1 MDEADARLG
10 TQLGNY
16 VLEGILGKGG
26 MGTVYRARHVYLQRP
41 VAVKVL
47 HRAHFD
53 QPDAIERFLKEARN
67 AGVMDH
73 PNIVGVTDFGQAP
86 DGTPFLVMAHVAGV
100 SLERLLRTEGRLPLF
115 RALVILAQ
123 MTRALGAAHEKGLI
137 HHDLKPDNIM
147 LERRAGRREVVRP
160 GDPGNPSSPTL
171 YEPEGDFDF
180 VTILDFGASKF
191 IDQTTVATGVVVGTP
206 TYMAPETA
214 RTGVADV
221 RSDIY
226 AAGVVFYEMLTG
238 SPPFEAE
245 EAVDV
250 MLKHVRDP
258 IPAPGM
264 RCPEAEIT
272 PEAERVLFKMLA
284 KEPAQRQQ
292 TMRELHAELD
302 RCYGQV
308 RFRRSVE
315 ILPEGTN
322 FEALRRPIPL
332 VNVKARQAGT
342 SAPPTGSPS
351 PLVSIDPLSS
361 PLLLTRRRS
370 GKHRTLPFGITP
382 PGSAAVDP
390 DKTPPAGSPTPAIPP
405 KKPR

>member
-16 VLEGILGKGG
+16 VLEGILGRGG
-26 MGTVYRARHVYLQRP
+26 MGTVYRARHIYLQRP

-47 HRAHFD
+47 HRVHFD
-53 QPDAIERFLKEARN
+53 QPDAIERFLKEARH
-67 AGVMDH
+67 AGELDH

-86 DGTPFLVMAHVAGV
+86 DGTPFLVMAHVVGV
-100 SLERLLRTEGRLPLF
+100 SLERLLRVEGRLPLF
-115 RALVILAQ
+115 RSLVILGQ
-123 MTRALGAAHEKGLI
+123 MARALAAAHEKGLI
-137 HHDLKPDNIM
+137 HHDLKPDNVM
-147 LERRAGRREVVRP
+147 LERRAGRREITR
-160 GDPGNPSSPTL
+160 SAEQAPTL
-171 YEPEGDFDF
+171 FEPEGEFDF

-191 IDQTTVATGVVVGTP
+191 IDQTQVASGIVVGTP

-258 IPAPGM
+258 VPSPRM

-272 PEAERVLFKMLA
+272 PEAERVLMKMLA

-292 TMRELHAELD
+292 TMRELHAELE

-308 RFRRSVE
+308 KFRRSVE
-315 ILPEGTN
+315 RLPEGAN
-322 FEALRRPIPL
+322 VEALRRPIPL
-332 VNVKARQAGT
+332 VNVKTRQIVT
-342 SAPPTGSPS
+342 SPPMP
-351 PLVSIDPLSS
+351 VQDPPSS
-361 PLLLTRRRS
+361 PVLLTRRRS

-382 PGSAAVDP
+382 NSNKAISTNQLTPLEGAPSGEPPDPNKPGR
-390 DKTPPAGSPTPAIPP
+390 KG
-405 KKPR
+405 

>member
-16 VLEGILGKGG
+16 VLEGILGRGG
-26 MGTVYRARHVYLQRP
+26 MGTVYRARHIYLQRP

-47 HRAHFD
+47 HRVHFD
-53 QPDAIERFLKEARN
+53 QPDAIERFLKEARH
-67 AGVMDH
+67 AGELDH

-100 SLERLLRTEGRLPLF
+100 SLERLLRVEGRLPLF
-115 RALVILAQ
+115 RSLVILGQ
-123 MTRALGAAHEKGLI
+123 MARALAAAHEKGLI

-147 LERRAGRREVVRP
+147 LERREGRREITRNA
-160 GDPGNPSSPTL
+160 GHGPTL
-171 YEPEGDFDF
+171 YEPEGEFDF

-191 IDQTTVATGVVVGTP
+191 LDQTATANGIVVGTP

-226 AAGVVFYEMLTG
+226 ATGVVFYEMLTG

-245 EAVDV
+245 EAVEV
-250 MLKHVRDP
+250 MLKHVREP
-258 IPAPGM
+258 VPSPRM

-272 PEAERVLFKMLA
+272 PEAERVLLKMLA
-284 KEPAQRQQ
+284 KEPANRHQN
-292 TMRELHAELD
+292 MRELHAELD

-315 ILPEGTN
+315 RLPEGTN
-322 FEALRRPIPL
+322 VEALRRPIPL
-332 VNVKARQAGT
+332 VNVKARQIVT
-342 SAPPTGSPS
+342 TAPLP
-351 PLVSIDPLSS
+351 VQDPPSS

-382 PGSAAVDP
+382 RGSQAVSTNQIAPLDTKEAP
-390 DKTPPAGSPTPAIPP
+390 DKPTD
-405 KKPR
+405 KKR

>member
-16 VLEGILGKGG
+16 VLEGILGRGG

-47 HRAHFD
+47 HRVHFD
-53 QPDAIERFLKEARN
+53 QPDAIERFLKEARH
-67 AGVMDH
+67 AGEIDH

-115 RALVILAQ
+115 RSLVILGQ
-123 MTRALGAAHEKGLI
+123 MARALGAAHEKGLI

-147 LERRAGRREVVRP
+147 LERRAGRREITRS
-160 GDPGNPSSPTL
+160 GQHGPTL

-191 IDQTTVATGVVVGTP
+191 IDQTQAANGIVVGTP

-226 AAGVVFYEMLTG
+226 ATGIVFYEMLTG

-250 MLKHVRDP
+250 MLKHVREP
-258 IPAPGM
+258 VPSPRM

-272 PEAERVLFKMLA
+272 PESERVLMKMLA
-284 KEPAQRQQ
+284 KEPAHRQQ

-315 ILPEGTN
+315 RLPEGAN
-322 FEALRRPIPL
+322 VEALRRPIPL
-332 VNVKARQAGT
+332 VNVKPRQVVT
-342 SAPPTGSPS
+342 TPAPLP
-351 PLVSIDPLSS
+351 VQDPPSS

-370 GKHRTLPFGITP
+370 GKHRTLPFGVTP
-382 PGSAAVDP
+382 NSNKAVSTNQVLPLEGSGAGHKG
-390 DKTPPAGSPTPAIPP
+390 DK
-405 KKPR
+405 KR